1 MEYLA
6 KLVEYF
12 SRTMHYAFIKA
23 VSGNEKKN
31 EIIFCVALNFSY
43 LCTIKP

>member
-1 MEYLA
+1 M
-6 KLVEYF
+6 EYF